1 MHFIIII
8 MKIYQSII
16 ILILVSYIY
25 TVDYCDGKETTPPT
39 KAEDCTSHKANGGYC
54 CFIKSKKG
62 NSCGE
67 YGTKSYKYIKDFV
80 KLNKKCNMELGDDC
94 EEDKDYSIDCK
105 SSYLVLSLLSLILLF
120 L

>member
-1 MHFIIII
+1 
-8 MKIYQSII
+8 MKIYQAIS

-25 TVDYCDGKETTPPT
+25 TTDYCDSYPNSPS

-54 CFIKSKKG
+54 CFIKSKSG

-67 YGTKSYKYIKDFV
+67 NGPKSYKYIKDFV
-80 KLNKKCNMELGDDC
+80 KLYKKCNIGIGDDC

-105 SSYLVLSLLSLILLF
+105 SSYLVLSLLSFILLF